1 MNITIVLP
9 IFSCNTAGECTL
21 MKMPKKYFKA
31 SKRAYT
37 HGKSNIPVLLQTKTA
52 NCRYHPSDLLD

>member
-9 IFSCNTAGECTL
+9 IFSCNISGERTL
-21 MKMPKKYFKA
+21 MKTPKKYFKA

-37 HGKSNIPVLLQTKTA
+37 HKKYNVSVL
-52 NCRYHPSDLLD
+52 SD

>member
-9 IFSCNTAGECTL
+9 IFSCNVSGECTL
-21 MKMPKKYFKA
+21 MKMLKKYFKA

-37 HGKSNIPVLLQTKTA
+37 HRKYNIPVSVT
-52 NCRYHPSDLLD
+52 D